1 MEYTFKK
8 AQEVLWAALVGAGL
22 VVLQI
27 AVTFDES
34 TLTDW
39 ETWLVAG
46 VGATIRGAAAAAIPA
61 FTRLFK
67 STPYSENF

>member
-1 MEYTFKK
+1 MEYTFKRV
-8 AQEVLWAALVGAGL
+8 QEVLWAGSVGAGL
-22 VVLQI
+22 VILQL
-27 AVTFDES
+27 AVNFDES
-34 TLTDW
+34 TITDW

-67 STPYSENF
+67 STTYSDNF